1 MNLLGTVDRLVKAD
15 LSEIVYQVQRHMD
28 VTAEEVVADLKVL
41 EDKGLVSV
49 EILVSLTGE
58 GKAAL

>member
-1 MNLLGTVDRLVKAD
+1 
-15 LSEIVYQVQRHMD
+15 MD